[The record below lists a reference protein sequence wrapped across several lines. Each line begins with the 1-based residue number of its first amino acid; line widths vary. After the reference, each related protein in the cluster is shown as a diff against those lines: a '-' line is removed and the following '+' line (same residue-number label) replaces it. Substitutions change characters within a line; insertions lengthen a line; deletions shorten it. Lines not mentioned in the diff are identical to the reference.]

1 MRLFTLTLLAS
12 VLFLSTSCKRKTR
25 GQLEK
30 ELAIKTEQAGL
41 YKEQLENL
49 QGTNSS
55 LLDRMSELSIVSQTG
70 AENISKSLE
79 NISKQYNFIED
90 LSTKIQTKDS
100 INLALVTNL
109 KRSLNDI
116 NDEDV
121 HVEVR
126 GGIVHISI
134 ADKLLFNSASSN
146 INSKAEGVLEKIASV
161 VNDHYELDVMVEG
174 HTDNIPIS
182 NSLYKDNWD
191 LSVKRATAVV
201 RALETKYGV
210 SPERLIAAGR
220 SQYLPKED
228 NTSLSGRSAN
238 RRTEIIITP
247 RLDQFFQL
255 LESPEFKG

>member
-1 MRLFTLTLLAS
+1 MRIYGIVLLIAGLCLT
-12 VLFLSTSCKRKTR
+12 TSCKRKTR

-30 ELAIKTEQAGL
+30 ELAIKTEQADL
-41 YKEQLENL
+41 YKSQLEDL
-49 QGTNSS
+49 QGTNAS
-55 LLDRMSELSIVSQTG
+55 LLDRMSELSIVSQAG

-79 NISKQYNFIED
+79 NISKQYSFIEN

-100 INLALVTNL
+100 INLALVMNL

-121 HVEVR
+121 QVEVR

-134 ADKLLFNSASSN
+134 ADKLLFNSASAN
-146 INSKAEGVLEKIASV
+146 INSKAQGVLEKIATV

-174 HTDNIPIS
+174 HTDNVPIS
-182 NSLYKDNWD
+182 NGKFKDNWD

-201 RALETKYGV
+201 RSLENKYGV

-220 SQYLPKED
+220 SEYLPKED
-228 NTSLSGRSAN
+228 NTSLAGRSAN
-238 RRTEIIITP
+238 RRTEIIISP